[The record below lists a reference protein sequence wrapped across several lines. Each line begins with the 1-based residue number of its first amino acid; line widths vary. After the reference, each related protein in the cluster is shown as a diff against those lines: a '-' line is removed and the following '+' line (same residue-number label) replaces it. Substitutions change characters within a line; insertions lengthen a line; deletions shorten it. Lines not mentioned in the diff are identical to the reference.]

1 MDKLS
6 IVVPVMNEEQA
17 IDTFYESVTAIEKQ
31 VADIS
36 FEYWFVDD
44 GSSDNTVAVIKELQH
59 RAGDAVHYI
68 SFSRNFGKEA
78 ALLAGLRESTG
89 NCVAVMD
96 VDLQDP
102 PELLI
107 EMIAG
112 VRDGADAVVARRTS
126 RDSEPW
132 LRSKFSDFFYYM
144 INKISDTPLQSGVRD
159 YRVMTRKMTDA
170 VLSLTEYNRFSKGIF
185 SWVGFNQKV
194 IDYKYVER
202 QGGRTSW
209 SFWKLVKYAISGIVD
224 FSEAPLLWVSG
235 VGMFAFGLSI
245 IGALFIVGRA
255 LVNPATAAFGWP
267 SLVVIL
273 LGVSGV
279 QLLSIGVVGRYI
291 SGVFMEVKNR
301 PVYIV
306 KDQQ

>member
-17 IDTFYESVTAIEKQ
+17 IDTFYEAVTDIEQQ
-31 VADIS
+31 VSDIS

-44 GSSDNTVAVIKELQH
+44 GSSDRTVAVIRDLQ
-59 RAGDAVHYI
+59 RREGDTIHYI

-89 NCVAVMD
+89 NYVAVMD

-112 VRDGADAVVARRTS
+112 VREGADAVVARRTS

-144 INKISDTPLQSGVRD
+144 INKISDTHL
-159 YRVMTRKMTDA
+159 
-170 VLSLTEYNRFSKGIF
+170 NR
-185 SWVGFNQKV
+185 
-194 IDYKYVER
+194 
-202 QGGRTSW
+202 
-209 SFWKLVKYAISGIVD
+209 
-224 FSEAPLLWVSG
+224 
-235 VGMFAFGLSI
+235 AFGI
-245 IGALFIVGRA
+245 I
-255 LVNPATAAFGWP
+255 
-267 SLVVIL
+267 
-273 LGVSGV
+273 
-279 QLLSIGVVGRYI
+279 
-291 SGVFMEVKNR
+291 E
-301 PVYIV
+301 
-306 KDQQ
+306 